1 MAILD
6 SNKPVSFTQRE
17 IAVVIAQAVAK
28 TGLPIP
34 GGKFRNDAD
43 HIQIDPIVIE
53 ARVTQPKQGVRLQ
66 FEVLGGF
73 GVSLNIKI
81 GEFESDPVGYLKDL
95 FGQLHPMMRNAQ
107 KLRDKKRIE
116 NQAMYDFLTKGVAA
130 NG

>member
-34 GGKFRNDAD
+34 GGKFRNDVD

-95 FGQLHPMMRNAQ
+95 FGQMHPMMRNAQ

>member
-6 SNKPVSFTQRE
+6 SNKPVSLTQRE
-17 IAVVIAQAVAK
+17 IAVVVAQAVAK

-34 GGKFRNDAD
+34 GGKFRNDVD
-43 HIQIDPIVIE
+43 HIQIDPVVIE

-66 FEVLGGF
+66 FEVTGGF
-73 GVSLNIKI
+73 GVSLNVNLE
-81 GEFESDPVGYLKDL
+81 EFEENPVYYLKDL
-95 FGQLHPMMRNAQ
+95 FNQLHPMMRNVQ

-116 NQAMYDFLTKGVAA
+116 NQAMYDFLTKGAAA

>member
-34 GGKFRNDAD
+34 GGKFRNDVD

-73 GVSLNIKI
+73 GISLNVKI
-81 GEFESDPVGYLKDL
+81 QEFESDPAGYLKDL
-95 FGQLHPMMRNAQ
+95 FGQLHPVMRNAQ

-116 NQAMYDFLTKGVAA
+116 NQAMYDVLTKGAAA

>member
-17 IAVVIAQAVAK
+17 IAVVIAQALAK

-34 GGKFRNDAD
+34 GGKFRNDVD

-53 ARVTQPKQGVRLQ
+53 ARVTQPHPGVRLQ
-66 FEVLGGF
+66 FEVIGGY
-73 GVSLNIKI
+73 GVSLHVKI
-81 GEFESDPVGYLKDL
+81 GEFESDPVYYLKDL
-95 FGQLHPMMRNAQ
+95 FSQLHPMMRNAQ

-116 NQAMYDFLTKGVAA
+116 NQAMYDFLTKDAA

>member
-28 TGLPIP
+28 TGLPVP
-34 GGKFRNDAD
+34 GGKFRNDVD

-53 ARVTQPKQGVRLQ
+53 ARVTQPHPGVRLQ
-66 FEVLGGF
+66 FEVIGGYS
-73 GVSLNIKI
+73 VSLNVKVQ
-81 GEFESDPVGYLKDL
+81 EFESDPVGCLKHL
-95 FGQLHPMMRNAQ
+95 FEQLHPILRNAQ
-107 KLRDKKRIE
+107 KRRDKKRIE
-116 NQAMYDFLTKGVAA
+116 NQAMYDFLTKDAA

>member
-6 SNKPVSFTQRE
+6 SSKPVSLTQRE
-17 IAVVIAQAVAK
+17 IAVVVAK
-28 TGLPIP
+28 AIAKAGLPIP
-34 GGKFRNDAD
+34 SGRYRNDVG

-81 GEFESDPVGYLKDL
+81 GELESDPVGYLKDL

>member
-1 MAILD
+1 MAIID

-28 TGLPIP
+28 TGLPIT
-34 GGKFRNDAD
+34 GGKFRNDVD

-53 ARVTQPKQGVRLQ
+53 SRVTQPHPGVRLQ
-66 FEVLGGF
+66 FEVTGGY
-73 GVSLNIKI
+73 GVSLHVKI
-81 GEFESDPVGYLKDL
+81 GEFESDPVGYLRDL
-95 FGQLHPMMRNAQ
+95 FKQLHPMMRNAQ

>member
-34 GGKFRNDAD
+34 GGKFRNDVD

-66 FEVLGGF
+66 FEVIGGF
-73 GVSLNIKI
+73 GISLNVKI
-81 GEFESDPVGYLKDL
+81 QEFESDPVGYLKDL

>member
-1 MAILD
+1 VD
-6 SNKPVSFTQRE
+6 N
-17 IAVVIAQAVAK
+17 
-28 TGLPIP
+28 
-34 GGKFRNDAD
+34 
-43 HIQIDPIVIE
+43 IQIDPIVIE

>member
-34 GGKFRNDAD
+34 GGKFRNDVD
-43 HIQIDPIVIE
+43 DIQVDPIVIE

>member
-6 SNKPVSFTQRE
+6 SSKPVSLTQRE
-17 IAVVIAQAVAK
+17 IAVVVAQAVAK

-34 GGKFRNDAD
+34 GGKFRNDVD

-53 ARVTQPKQGVRLQ
+53 ARVTQPHPGVRLQ
-66 FEVLGGF
+66 FEVIGGF
-73 GVSLNIKI
+73 GISLNVKI
-81 GEFESDPVGYLKDL
+81 QEFESDPVGYMKDL

-116 NQAMYDFLTKGVAA
+116 NQAMYDFLTKGAAA

>member
-6 SNKPVSFTQRE
+6 SNKPVSLTQRE
-17 IAVVIAQAVAK
+17 IAVVVAQAVAK

-34 GGKFRNDAD
+34 GGKFRNDVD
-43 HIQIDPIVIE
+43 HVQIDPIVIE
-53 ARVTQPKQGVRLQ
+53 SRVTQPHPGVRLQ
-66 FEVLGGF
+66 FEVIGGF
-73 GVSLNIKI
+73 GVSLNVKI

-95 FGQLHPMMRNAQ
+95 FKQLHPMLRNAQ

-116 NQAMYDFLTKGVAA
+116 NQAMYDFLTKDAA

>member
-34 GGKFRNDAD
+34 GGKFRNDVD

-73 GVSLNIKI
+73 GISLNVKI
-81 GEFESDPVGYLKDL
+81 QEFESDPAGYLKDL
-95 FGQLHPMMRNAQ
+95 FGQLHPVMRNAQ

-116 NQAMYDFLTKGVAA
+116 NQAMYDFLTKGDAA